1 MFQLYRFLKEDSKNI
16 FNFFLAKIDNFIDS
30 QLNYR
35 VFFFSEFQILV
46 FLGFFKIENKK
57 KTNFEVTSNIKYVLK
72 TGNPKERQDNIQFEE
87 KTSPGQN

>member
-1 MFQLYRFLKEDSKNI
+1 MFYLFRSLKENSKNI

-46 FLGFFKIENKK
+46 FFGFFKLKIK

-72 TGNPKERQDNIQFEE
+72 TGNPKERQHLV
-87 KTSPGQN
+87 